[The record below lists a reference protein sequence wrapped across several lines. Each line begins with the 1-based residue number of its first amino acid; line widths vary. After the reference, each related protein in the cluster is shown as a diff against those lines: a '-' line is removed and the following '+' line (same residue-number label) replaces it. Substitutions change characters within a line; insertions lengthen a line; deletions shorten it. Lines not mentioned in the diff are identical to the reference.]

1 MIRLLALDT
10 STPRAGAALLEDDG
24 AASVVVASAGF
35 EGRDVMAARIVPLV
49 EEVLAT
55 AGWPKS
61 SLDAF
66 AAARGPGTFTGLR
79 VGLGLVRGLAIAA
92 GRPCVGVGTL
102 EAMAEA
108 LGPGDRDRV
117 PLLDAGRREVYAAR
131 YDAASHPP
139 LEIVPPWV
147 GPLAWIVDMHGGSP
161 AVVFGPG
168 APASAAELPPGWAV
182 ERTVL
187 AVAEGVGR
195 LAAARLRAG
204 AVVDELAPL
213 YVRPPGAEAKRR

>member
-35 EGRDVMAARIVPLV
+35 EGRDVMAARILPLV
-49 EEVLAT
+49 EEVLAA

-92 GRPCVGVGTL
+92 DRPCVGVGTL

-108 LGPGDRDRV
+108 RGPGDRDRV

-131 YDAASHPP
+131 YDAASRPP
-139 LEIVPPWV
+139 REIDPPWV
-147 GPLAWIVDMHGGSP
+147 GPLARILDTDVGSP

-168 APASAAELPPGWAV
+168 APESETELPAGWAV
-182 ERTVL
+182 ERAVL

-204 AVVDELAPL
+204 AIVDDLAPL
-213 YVRPPGAEAKRR
+213 YVRPAGAEAKRR